1 MFRDN
6 DPVTSRIAAEDLDL
20 PVRQQQTMVV
30 LLLAPG
36 STHSELAKLVCEAF
50 PHLGKDGWEHPHKR
64 LPELQR
70 KGLAYP
76 GEPRPCRV
84 TGKLARVWFPV
95 TGVNNS
101 ENDEMLEDKIE
112 KQTEA
117 IVRIA
122 DALELIAKL
131 VAKPQKVE
139 VEVEAHAAQARPEVE
154 AKPVV
159 EEEAKPV
166 VEEEE
171 KPEAEEKPAPK
182 RRRRK
187 KKAEGPTFADVKAL
201 VREMNTSVPSAEVQD
216 LMEAWE
222 IDSLNELEESDYPE
236 FLGQVRD
243 AIDEF
248 ASA

>member
-36 STHSELAKLVCEAF
+36 STHSELAQLVCDAF
-50 PHLGKDGWEHPHKR
+50 PYLGKDGWEHPHKR

-95 TGVNNS
+95 TGVNNL
-101 ENDEMLEDKIE
+101 EKTGMLEDKIE

-117 IVRIA
+117 IMRIA
-122 DALELIAKL
+122 DALELIAKR
-131 VAKPQKVE
+131 VGEPQKVE
-139 VEVEAHAAQARPEVE
+139 VEVEAHAVE
-154 AKPVV
+154 AKP
-159 EEEAKPV
+159 EEKPAPKAEAKP
-166 VEEEE
+166 
-171 KPEAEEKPAPK
+171 EEKPAPK

-222 IDSLNELEESDYPE
+222 IESLNELEEADYPE

-248 ASA
+248 AAA